1 VVTQIEKGVISMDM
15 DAFMAFVGKFAGDL
29 GAVVAAGNVVV
40 GDRLGLYRGLAGGGP
55 STAEELAARTGTDAR
70 YVAEWLAGQA
80 AGGYV
85 EYADGR
91 FSLTA
96 EQALA
101 LADPAGPVD
110 VAGAFTLALGA
121 LAAVP
126 AVTDAFRTGAGIG
139 WHEQAA
145 DVFTGCER
153 FFRAGYAAHLV
164 QDWLPALPGVVS
176 RLSSGGTVADVGCG
190 LGASAVLLASAF
202 PASRFSGSDYHAGS
216 IALATKRAA
225 DAGVADRVTFETA
238 SAVSFSGTGYDLV
251 TTFDCLHDMGDPV
264 AAARHVR
271 GALAADGS
279 WLIVEPMA
287 ADTIEGNLNP
297 VGRVYYN
304 FSTLLCLPNARSQ
317 DDSSRNGTGPS
328 GSGGAMLGAQA
339 GEAAIRSVVVSA
351 GFSSFRRAAQTPFNL
366 VYEAKP

>member
-1 VVTQIEKGVISMDM
+1 MDM

-29 GAVVAAGNVVV
+29 GAVVAAGNVVL
-40 GDRLGLYRGLAGGGP
+40 GDRLGLYRALADSGP
-55 STAEELAARTGTDAR
+55 ATAGELAARTGTDAR

-80 AGGYV
+80 AGGYL
-85 EYADGR
+85 EYDGGR
-91 FSLTA
+91 FSMTA
-96 EQALA
+96 EQAFA

-110 VAGAFTLALGA
+110 VAGAFQLALGA
-121 LAAVP
+121 VAAVP
-126 AVTDAFRTGAGIG
+126 AIAEAFRTGAGVG
-139 WHEQAA
+139 WHEQSA

-176 RLSSGGTVADVGCG
+176 RLAAGGSVADVGCG
-190 LGASAVLLASAF
+190 LGASSVLLASAF
-202 PASRFSGSDYHAGS
+202 PAARVSGSDYHEGS
-216 IALATKRAA
+216 IAIAVKRAA

-238 SAVSFSGTGYDLV
+238 SATTFSGTAYDLV

-264 AAARHVR
+264 GAARHIR
-271 GALAADGS
+271 SALAPDGS

-287 ADTIEGNLNP
+287 ADTVEGNLNP

-317 DDSSRNGTGPS
+317 HGPDGS
-328 GSGGAMLGAQA
+328 AGSGGSGGVAMLGAQA
-339 GEAAIRSVVVSA
+339 GEAAIRSVVLSA
-351 GFSSFRRAAQTPFNL
+351 GFGSCRRAAQTPFNL

>member
-1 VVTQIEKGVISMDM
+1 MDM

-40 GDRLGLYRGLAGGGP
+40 GDRLGLYRALAADGP
-55 STAEELAARTGTDAR
+55 SAAAELAARTGTDPR

-80 AGGYV
+80 AGGYI
-85 EYADGR
+85 EYDDGR
-91 FSLTA
+91 FSMTA

-101 LADPAGPVD
+101 LADPTGPVD

-121 LAAVP
+121 LEAVP
-126 AVTDAFRTGAGIG
+126 AVTEAFRSGAGIG
-139 WHEQAA
+139 WHEQAQ

-153 FFRAGYAAHLV
+153 FFRAGYAAHLT
-164 QDWLPALPGVVS
+164 QDWLPALPSVVS
-176 RLSSGGTVADVGCG
+176 RLTAGGTVADVGCG
-190 LGASAVLLASAF
+190 LGASTVLMASAF
-202 PASRFSGSDYHAGS
+202 PAARFTGSDYHAES
-216 IALATKRAA
+216 VALAKKRAA
-225 DAGVADRVTFETA
+225 EAGVADRVTFETA

-271 GALAADGS
+271 AALAADGS

-287 ADTIEGNLNP
+287 ADAIEGNLNP

-317 DDSSRNGTGPS
+317 GGPSDDGTGS
-328 GSGGAMLGAQA
+328 TAAMLGAQA
-339 GEAAIRSVVVSA
+339 GEAKIRGVALAA
-351 GFSSFRRAAQTPFNL
+351 GFSAFRRAAQTPFNL

>member
-1 VVTQIEKGVISMDM
+1 VISVDM

-29 GAVVAAGNVVV
+29 GAVVAAGNVVL
-40 GDRLGLYRGLAGGGP
+40 GDRLGLYRALADGGP
-55 STAEELAARTGTDAR
+55 QTAAELAARTRTDAR

-85 EYADGR
+85 EYGADGR
-91 FSLTA
+91 YSMTA

-101 LADPAGPVD
+101 LADPTGPVD

-121 LAAVP
+121 LKAVP
-126 AVTDAFRTGAGIG
+126 AVTEAFRTGAGVG
-139 WHEQAA
+139 WHEQSA

-164 QDWLPALPGVVS
+164 QDWLPAFPGVTE
-176 RLSSGGTVADVGCG
+176 RLTAGGSVADVGCG
-190 LGASAVLLASAF
+190 LGASTILLAQAF
-202 PASRFSGSDYHAGS
+202 PASRFSGSDYHAES

-238 SAVSFSGTGYDLV
+238 SSTMFSGAGYDLV
-251 TTFDCLHDMGDPV
+251 TTFDCLHDMGDP
-264 AAARHVR
+264 ASAARHVR
-271 GALAADGS
+271 TTLAAGGS

-304 FSTLLCLPNARSQ
+304 SSTLLCLPNARSQ
-317 DDSSRNGTGPS
+317 HGS
-328 GSGGAMLGAQA
+328 GSLAGDGKGGAMLGAQA
-339 GEAAIRSVVVSA
+339 GEAAIRSIVLGA

>member
-1 VVTQIEKGVISMDM
+1 MDM

-29 GAVVAAGNVVV
+29 GAVVAAGNVVI
-40 GDRLGLYRGLAGGGP
+40 GDQLGLYRGLAAAGP
-55 STAEELAARTGTDAR
+55 STAAELAALTGTDAR

-85 EYADGR
+85 DYADGR
-91 FSLTA
+91 FSLNA

-126 AVTDAFRTGAGIG
+126 AVTAAFRSGEGVG
-139 WHEQAA
+139 WHEQAS

-164 QDWLPALPGVVS
+164 QDWLPALPGIVA
-176 RLSSGGTVADVGCG
+176 RLSAGGSVADVGCG
-190 LGASAVLLASAF
+190 LGASTVLLASSF
-202 PASRFSGSDYHAGS
+202 PASRFSGSDYHAES

-225 DAGVADRVTFETA
+225 DAGVADRVAFETA
-238 SAVSFSGTGYDLV
+238 SATSFSGTGYDLV
-251 TTFDCLHDMGDPV
+251 TTFDCLHDMGDPA
-264 AAARHVR
+264 AAARHIR
-271 GALAADGS
+271 SALAADGS

-317 DDSSRNGTGPS
+317 GSGADD

-339 GEAAIRSVVVSA
+339 GEATIRSVVLSA